1 MKQQILDILDKSTNN
16 GMKAD
21 EIVSLIQD
29 ETFANLDEAAK
40 YMVSVI
46 AVKDMATV
54 NAIYFMKNVLQEMT
68 IGGWKSEREMAGL
81 GIVCPDRPGSFL
93 PTE

>member
-1 MKQQILDILDKSTNN
+1 MKQQILETLDKSIGD

-21 EIVSLIQD
+21 EIVSFIRD

-46 AVKDMATV
+46 AVEDMAAV
-54 NAIYFMKNVLQEMT
+54 NAVYFMKSVLQEMT
-68 IGGWKSEREMAGL
+68 IGGWKSE
-81 GIVCPDRPGSFL
+81 
-93 PTE
+93 

>member
-1 MKQQILDILDKSTNN
+1 MKQKILDILDKSTNN
-16 GMKAD
+16 GIKAD
-21 EIVSLIQD
+21 EIVSLIKD

-54 NAIYFMKNVLQEMT
+54 NAVYFMKNVLQEMT
-68 IGGWKSEREMAGL
+68 IGGWRSE
-81 GIVCPDRPGSFL
+81 
-93 PTE
+93 

>member
-1 MKQQILDILDKSTNN
+1 MKQQILEILDKSTNN

-21 EIVSLIQD
+21 EIVSLIEK

-46 AVKDMATV
+46 AVEGMATV
-54 NAIYFMKNVLQEMT
+54 NAIYFMKDVLQEMT
-68 IGGWKSEREMAGL
+68 IGGWTSE
-81 GIVCPDRPGSFL
+81 
-93 PTE
+93 

>member
-1 MKQQILDILDKSTNN
+1 MKQQILEVLDKSISN

-68 IGGWKSEREMAGL
+68 IGGWENE
-81 GIVCPDRPGSFL
+81 
-93 PTE
+93 